1 MKWLTIVT
9 RANIQRNSDEANMQ
23 ITHFVRQNSMIIIHV
38 LLALFMRQSGK
49 FEISHFWLPGSG
61 VELKQ
66 HLKQRQKSLRMTT
79 TFYDV
84 GEI

>member
-1 MKWLTIVT
+1 MKWRTIVT

-49 FEISHFWLPGSG
+49 FEISHFVIFGFQEVALS
-61 VELKQ
+61 
-66 HLKQRQKSLRMTT
+66 
-79 TFYDV
+79 
-84 GEI
+84 